1 MVHFLGVF
9 KKLMIKNIRERQ
21 RKRKR
26 EMKRSVLHLLLFFE
40 KKKSCI
46 ICWYYMYDCF
56 LIRASIFSFSH
67 SEKRNL
73 TIKNIIFLAGG
84 QSKALLTVGD
94 GREAG
99 HRDGD
104 TNGL

>member
-1 MVHFLGVF
+1 
-9 KKLMIKNIRERQ
+9 
-21 RKRKR
+21 
-26 EMKRSVLHLLLFFE
+26 
-40 KKKSCI
+40 
-46 ICWYYMYDCF
+46 MYDCF

-73 TIKNIIFLAGG
+73 TIKNISFLAGG
-84 QSKALLTVGD
+84 QAKALLTVGD

-104 TNGL
+104 TKGL